1 MIILT
6 FKAKAA
12 PENCR
17 ELLQSLTTML
27 DRVRKFKGC
36 LNCYCYRSIED
47 DCEFC
52 FVEQW
57 ATQEHLNVYMR
68 SDLYGAIH
76 GAFKVLTDPS
86 EIELTTAEDT
96 TQSGGLPFGSR

>member
-6 FKAKAA
+6 FKAKAV
-12 PENCR
+12 PENCS

-27 DRVRKFKGC
+27 EHVRKLKGC
-36 LNCYCYRSIED
+36 LSCYCYRSVED

-57 ATQEHLNVYMR
+57 ATQEHLNAYMR
-68 SDLYGAIH
+68 SDLYSAIQ
-76 GAFKVLTDPS
+76 GAFKVLTEHF

-96 TQSGGLPFGSR
+96 IQLYTS

>member
-12 PENCR
+12 PENCS
-17 ELLQSLTTML
+17 ELLQSLTSML
-27 DRVRKFKGC
+27 EHVRELKGC
-36 LNCYCYRSIED
+36 LSCYCYRSVED

-57 ATQEHLNVYMR
+57 ATQEHLNAHMR

-76 GAFKVLTDPS
+76 GAFKVLT
-86 EIELTTAEDT
+86 EHFKAELTTAEDT
-96 TQSGGLPFGSR
+96 IQLYTS

>member
-12 PENCR
+12 PENCS
-17 ELLQSLTTML
+17 EFLQTLTTML
-27 DRVRKFKGC
+27 EHVRKLKGC
-36 LNCYCYRSIED
+36 LSCYCCRSVED

-57 ATQEHLNVYMR
+57 STQEHLNAYMR
-68 SDLYGAIH
+68 SDLYGAIQ
-76 GAFKVLTDPS
+76 GAFKVLTERF
-86 EIELTTAEDT
+86 EIELTTAENT
-96 TQSGGLPFGSR
+96 THLYTS

>member
-6 FKAKAA
+6 FKAKAV
-12 PENCR
+12 PENCS

-27 DRVRKFKGC
+27 EHVRKLKGC
-36 LNCYCYRSIED
+36 LSCYCYRSVED
-47 DCEFC
+47 DCEFF

-57 ATQEHLNVYMR
+57 ATQEHLNAYMR
-68 SDLYGAIH
+68 LDLYSAIQ
-76 GAFKVLTDPS
+76 GAFKVLTEHF

-96 TQSGGLPFGSR
+96 IQL

>member
-6 FKAKAA
+6 FKAKAV

-27 DRVRKFKGC
+27 KHVRKLKGC
-36 LNCYCYRSIED
+36 LSCYCYRNVED
-47 DCEFC
+47 DCKFS

-57 ATQEHLNVYMR
+57 ATQEHLNAYMR
-68 SDLYGAIH
+68 SDLYSIIK
-76 GAFKVLTDPS
+76 GAFKVLTEQF
-86 EIELTTAEDT
+86 EIELTTTEDT
-96 TQSGGLPFGSR
+96 IQL

>member
-12 PENCR
+12 LENCK
-17 ELLQSLTTML
+17 ELLQTLTAML
-27 DRVRKFKGC
+27 EHVQKIEGC
-36 LNCYCYRSIED
+36 LSCYCYRSVED
-47 DCEFC
+47 ECEFF

-57 ATQEHLNVYMR
+57 ATQEHLNTYMR
-68 SDLYGAIH
+68 SNLFSAIQ
-76 GAFKVLTDPS
+76 GAFKVLTEHP

-96 TQSGGLPFGSR
+96 ISI